1 MNFTKIERFLNT
13 PWAVALAF
21 MVLVAPFAL
30 QYQLHYPDEI
40 YYTNGSLIMHQSGDY
55 FTPHLANGDLRFN
68 KPIVS
73 YWVVLAGHLLF
84 GFNPVGAR
92 FFFLLAGALTV
103 LLTFAMAKLLT
114 NNKNVALFGS
124 LIVASH
130 PTIILSSTRSIP
142 DILLCLF
149 TTLTALGVAG
159 LIKHGAHAPKR
170 YLWYFYMGIALAFEV
185 KGLPAL
191 AMGGLAGLYLL
202 ANPWQRIPFRT
213 FMHLP
218 SLLVSMAVAF
228 SWYVAM
234 YLLHADVFISSFME
248 DQVGIRV
255 GKAVVQAVKFLF
267 MGILFFVGLLLP
279 WILFSV
285 PKFKER
291 VQTIKAQAPQ
301 LKAFSGFTVLWVA
314 AILGMSALVVVF
326 YERYLLPVVPVA
338 AVWLAQFLTS
348 KSELNKRYAQ
358 AVQWFFVAFNV
369 ALILFGG
376 FLNWGIGTN
385 ALEIAKFI
393 VSVGLLVWAIGNV
406 LRLRHVYLNV
416 ALLVLLVFFNATLA
430 SSPISI
436 PGHAEQ
442 AHTFLKQNPK
452 LRGSTIGFFGNI
464 HDSSRMRMGFGD
476 ALTLVDAP
484 EGNANPQ
491 SFGQWIV
498 EDVHLPQFAGVI
510 AEQREV
516 CTNWDEIKVDVIL
529 RSIVD
534 GTYPTLLEQTGKKY
548 YWVKVG
554 E

>member
-1 MNFTKIERFLNT
+1 MKIDKIEQFLNT

-21 MVLVAPFAL
+21 LVLVAPFAL

-40 YYTNGSLIMHQSGDY
+40 YYTNGSLIMHQTGDY
-55 FTPHLANGDLRFN
+55 FTPHLANGNLRFN
-68 KPIVS
+68 KPIVT
-73 YWVVLAGHLLF
+73 YWVVLAGHWLF

-114 NNKNVALFGS
+114 NNKNVALLSS

-191 AMGGLAGLYLL
+191 AMGGLAGVYLL
-202 ANPWQRIPFRT
+202 ANPWQRIPFKT
-213 FMHLP
+213 FVHLP

-267 MGILFFVGLLLP
+267 MGILFFIGLLLP

-348 KSELNKRYAQ
+348 KSEQNKRYAQ
-358 AVQWFFVAFNV
+358 AIQWFFVAFNG

-385 ALEIAKFI
+385 GLEIAKFI
-393 VSVGLLVWAIGNV
+393 VSVALLVWAVGNV
-406 LRLRHVYLNV
+406 VRLRHVYLNV
-416 ALLVLLVFFNATLA
+416 ALLILLVFFNATLA

-442 AHTFLKQNPK
+442 ARSFLNYNAE
-452 LRGSTIGFFGNI
+452 LRGSTIGFYGNI
-464 HDSSRMRMGFGD
+464 HVSSRMRMGFGD
-476 ALTLVDAP
+476 ALRLVDAP
-484 EGNANPQ
+484 EGNANPH

-510 AEQREV
+510 AEQKEI
-516 CTNWDEIKVDVIL
+516 CTNWEEIKVDVIL

-534 GTYPTLLEQTGKKY
+534 GTYPTLLQQTGKKY
-548 YWVKVG
+548 YWVKIG